1 MAEKTARHYQRRIT
15 SILKDLYID
24 PAHLQEIREQL
35 PDLKDQFEYLEDLRA
50 CAEHD
55 AYEEWPDA
63 TIH

>member
-1 MAEKTARHYQRRIT
+1 MRTKYRKRINR
-15 SILKDLYID
+15 ILKQLYVD

-35 PDLKDQFEYLEDLRA
+35 PDERDQFEYLEDMLL
-50 CAEHD
+50 CAEHV